1 MAANKKNKYN
11 IMKVD
16 EFDLDKIKYASM
28 KTLDSGAKMAYINY
42 DTDNNP
48 IRFQTSDCELPFD
61 ASYFPDQNK
70 NCGKFSV
77 KISLKDDPKFSE
89 KIKEFDDKLKEDAM
103 KNSKEWLKK
112 GKMSAE
118 GIEAIYTY
126 MLKESRDVETG
137 ELDNKYPPQFNYKV
151 IIRDGKCD
159 CGIFDENKNK
169 IDIPIMNGD
178 ISENIL
184 NNYLVKGAKIKAI
197 LRCNGIW
204 VSGNKFGCT
213 WKAEQMQITMPDRIG
228 DEFAFRE
235 SDDEDAF
242 IESDSDESD

>member
-61 ASYFPDQNK
+61 ASYFPDQSK

-77 KISLKDDPKFSE
+77 KISLKNDPKFSE

-103 KNSKEWLKK
+103 QYSKEWLKNQMWFWK
-112 GKMSAE
+112 ILE
-118 GIEAIYTY
+118 
-126 MLKESRDVETG
+126 
-137 ELDNKYPPQFNYKV
+137 KV
-151 IIRDGKCD
+151 H
-159 CGIFDENKNK
+159 
-169 IDIPIMNGD
+169 
-178 ISENIL
+178 
-184 NNYLVKGAKIKAI
+184 
-197 LRCNGIW
+197 
-204 VSGNKFGCT
+204 
-213 WKAEQMQITMPDRIG
+213 
-228 DEFAFRE
+228 
-235 SDDEDAF
+235 
-242 IESDSDESD
+242 